1 MELLLEQYLNIR
13 PAMLPRLSPAGSK
26 LAFIKND
33 DQTSQIWTTSANEFS
48 EPQQLTSGES
58 LTILDW
64 TADGKFIAFAADL
77 EGDERQGYYLVSADG
92 KEKKILFAPNYSYRI
107 WGSFSP
113 DGECFSYAANRD
125 GTYDFSIYIQE
136 IESGKTKEVYQGD
149 GGLYPVSW
157 HPNGNALLLLRITA
171 ADANEV
177 TYLDLESGEIETL
190 LAPDEPSYHN
200 FFSWKQDG
208 SGFFLATNRDR
219 DFGGLAFYDLRKKE
233 FSWRQTPERDVEN
246 AALSPTGKYLTWVEN
261 DGGYSK
267 LLIENLES
275 DEIISLENLPKG
287 VIYEIRWAKEVDKLA
302 IELSNPQVAGDIWIY
317 TPDSDNLFRATV
329 SEQTELESDDFIS
342 PEIVSFPAHDG
353 EPIHG
358 LLYLP
363 RKIETLPPVIIHLHG
378 GPTMQARPK
387 LDAFHQYLIKSGF
400 AIFDLNHRGS
410 TGYGKRFMRLDNQLL
425 RKNAVKD
432 IASAVEFL
440 KGKQNVN
447 ASKTALLGE
456 SYGGFMVLAGLVNFP
471 DLFVC
476 GVDIV
481 GVANWL
487 TALENTMPQLM
498 ASDAA
503 EYGDR
508 NDAEIRAFLYDLSPI
523 NHIEKIQAP
532 LLVIHGENDPRVPV
546 TEAKQIAESLAT
558 EKKDVELLIL
568 NDEGHGIRLLKN
580 RLLVYKRIKEFL
592 TKHL

>member
-1 MELLLEQYLNIR
+1 MELLEQYLNIY
-13 PAMLPRLSPAGSK
+13 PAMLPRLSPDGSK

-33 DQTSQIWTTSANEFS
+33 DQTSQIWITPANEFS
-48 EPQQLTSGES
+48 EPKQLTSGES

-64 TADGKFIAFAADL
+64 TANGEFIAFAADL
-77 EGDERQGYYLVSADG
+77 EGNERQGYYLVSSDG
-92 KEKKILFAPNYSYRI
+92 HTKKTLLPPNDSYRI
-107 WGSFSP
+107 WGGFSP
-113 DGECFSYAANRD
+113 DGKLFSFAANRA
-125 GTYDFSIYIQE
+125 GTYNFSIYVQE
-136 IESGKTKEVYQGD
+136 IETGETKEVHHGN

-157 HPNGNALLLLRITA
+157 HPNGNGLLLLRIIA

-177 TYLDLESGEIETL
+177 VYLDLESGEVETL
-190 LAPDEPSYHN
+190 LAPVEPSYHN

-208 SGFFLATNRDR
+208 SGFFLATNQDR
-219 DFGGLAFYDLRKKE
+219 DFGGLAFFDLLKKE

-246 AALSPTGKYLTWVEN
+246 AALSPTDKYLTWFEN

-275 DEIISLENLPKG
+275 GEMISLENLPKG
-287 VIYEIRWAKEVDKLA
+287 VIYEIRWAKGVDKLA
-302 IELSNPQVAGDIWIY
+302 IEVSSPQVAGDIWIY
-317 TPDSDNLFRATV
+317 APDSDKLFRATV
-329 SEQTELESDDFIS
+329 SEKTKLENNDFIF
-342 PEIVSFPAHDG
+342 PEIVSFPAYDS
-353 EPIHG
+353 EPIYG
-358 LLYLP
+358 LFYLP
-363 RKIETLPPVIIHLHG
+363 RKTETLPPVIIHLHG

-387 LDAFHQYLIKSGF
+387 FDAFHQYLIKSGF
-400 AIFDLNHRGS
+400 AIFDLNYRGS

-425 RKNAVKD
+425 RKNAVND
-432 IASAVEFL
+432 IASAVEYL
-440 KGKQNVN
+440 AEKGRVDK
-447 ASKTALLGE
+447 SKIALLGE

-471 DLFVC
+471 ELFVC

-487 TALENTMPQLM
+487 TALENTTPQLM

-508 NDAEIRAFLYDLSPI
+508 NDDEIRAFLYDLSPI
-523 NHIEKIQAP
+523 NHIEKIRSP

-546 TEAKQIAESLAT
+546 TEARQIAESLAA

-568 NDEGHGIRLLKN
+568 SDEGHGIRLLKN
-580 RLLVYKRIKEFL
+580 RLLIYRRAAEFL